1 MRKSRD
7 LELGPFLNSLSVIV
21 PSYQRDYVWGD
32 VQIYDLLKEID
43 YIFDN
48 KKDKKF
54 LGLFGT
60 YKDIKSKKTFIID
73 GQQRITT
80 LVILF
85 SVLRKLL
92 SKYSEEKN
100 VQNKIITITNN
111 LIGTGEDFSEYTII
125 HQEPLNTFFKSY
137 IINEIQTIPVNLEI
151 NDCMKKIQKNYN
163 TIYKYYENKNPEDL
177 IKILNIITYKL
188 ELTEICFDTQVEAYE
203 YYRDING
210 SGIPLTQVDLIKHYL
225 VENSKDKKEAVHNWN
240 LLKKEIKSNDMDR
253 YFLYIYNAYFGRYV
267 ISGKDLFKNYIKEDP
282 ELIIKEL
289 VTNISLYKNLDQK
302 KEFFTTINYFNLLS
316 IKQIMPLFFILQ
328 RKLKNEKNI
337 KNCLNIALYY
347 YIERSISNKRQNII
361 QATTDNICETLKNN
375 NLEYSETID
384 LLKSEYSKLG
394 NVDNNNI
401 KINYKNAFQ
410 KRHKTKHRFILTM
423 IENSKLKEMQLIT
436 SNKKVN
442 LEHIVPINYN
452 ESYEISEEE
461 YDLYIH
467 SLGNMTLLNE
477 SANKTIK
484 DSNWNEKKEAYK
496 ESNISITKK
505 LSEQESFTKEDIIK
519 RTDALLDEFL
529 KILSSLLEEK

>member
-1 MRKSRD
+1 
-7 LELGPFLNSLSVIV
+7 
-21 PSYQRDYVWGD
+21 
-32 VQIYDLLKEID
+32 
-43 YIFDN
+43 
-48 KKDKKF
+48 
-54 LGLFGT
+54 
-60 YKDIKSKKTFIID
+60 
-73 GQQRITT
+73 
-80 LVILF
+80 
-85 SVLRKLL
+85 
-92 SKYSEEKN
+92 
-100 VQNKIITITNN
+100 
-111 LIGTGEDFSEYTII
+111 
-125 HQEPLNTFFKSY
+125 
-137 IINEIQTIPVNLEI
+137 
-151 NDCMKKIQKNYN
+151 MKKIQKNYN
-163 TIYKYYENKNPEDL
+163 TIYKYYENKSPEDL

-253 YFLYIYNAYFGRYV
+253 YFLYVYNAYFGRYI

-302 KEFFTTINYFNLLS
+302 KEFFTTVNYFNLLS

-337 KNCLNIALYY
+337 KNCLNVALYY
-347 YIERSISNKRQNII
+347 YIERSISNKKQNII

-410 KRHKTKHRFILTM
+410 KRHKTKHRFVLTM

-452 ESYEISEEE
+452 ESYKIPEEE

-505 LSEQESFTKEDIIK
+505 LSEQESFTKKDIIK